1 MAMTKQTYV
10 ELYNLID
17 DEMRRCGE
25 ECERQCDTIAQDL
38 VEIEDPAAKRA
49 FDRIKKYRK
58 RFHEMQ
64 DLLARFEEEV
74 EEPEEKKN

>member
-1 MAMTKQTYV
+1 MTKQTYI

-17 DEMRRCGE
+17 DTMRVAGE
-25 ECERQCDTIAQDL
+25 KVEEACNKLASTDTDPKSAL
-38 VEIEDPAAKRA
+38 ACNMVEQ
-49 FDRIKKYRK
+49 IKKYQK
-58 RFHEMQ
+58 KYNEMQ